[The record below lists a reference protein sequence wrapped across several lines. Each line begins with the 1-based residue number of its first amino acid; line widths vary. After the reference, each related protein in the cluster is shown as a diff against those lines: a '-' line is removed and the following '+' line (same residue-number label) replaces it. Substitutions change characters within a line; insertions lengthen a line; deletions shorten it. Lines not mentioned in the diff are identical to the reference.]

1 MSAYLL
7 SVISFLLSHGKG
19 PGAVVMIRVLSL
31 RNIRAWISQC
41 PTAVW
46 ILQFVSHA
54 SWRRGNLRPLHNKE
68 IPRKS
73 WKLDY
78 GFTTQGFLQKSQ
90 VWRAVF
96 TFPSALSSQTL
107 TLAPVLQR
115 ISLRSILPARYL
127 QSTAANW
134 TDSAAQTVQLRG
146 CPLWWQGTIRSK
158 ESRNCKLALPTRL
171 CIHKWQLEKLEW
183 M

>member
-54 SWRRGNLRPLHNKE
+54 SWRRGNLCPLHNKE

-90 VWRAVF
+90 VWRALF
-96 TFPSALSSQTL
+96 SLFPLPCPPRHSLLPLCYSAFPSAQSYQRATCRALLQTGL
-107 TLAPVLQR
+107 IQQ
-115 ISLRSILPARYL
+115 LRQYNWEAVHCGDREQSGARKAE
-127 QSTAANW
+127 TANW
-134 TDSAAQTVQLRG
+134 HCQPGSVSTNDS
-146 CPLWWQGTIRSK
+146 
-158 ESRNCKLALPTRL
+158 
-171 CIHKWQLEKLEW
+171 
-183 M
+183 